1 MSSGGVWWGTA
12 IVALAGVLLVG
23 CAAQQPAE
31 FAREQT
37 ARDRPPAEPSDA
49 DSTID
54 AESTR
59 FVGEAEGYDLYL
71 ARPMEWDD
79 GICVVFVD
87 ASTDEWYSTACGAG
101 DGVGAELPSGT
112 RVEVGNFQYQDAAE
126 RTQLSDSVA
135 LLKG

>member
-1 MSSGGVWWGTA
+1 MSSGRVWWGTA
-12 IVALAGVLLVG
+12 TVALSGRLLVG
-23 CAAQQPAE
+23 CTAAIEQPAE

-37 ARDRPPAEPSDA
+37 ARDRPPVEPSDA

-87 ASTDEWYSTACGAG
+87 ASTDKWYSTACGAG
-101 DGVGAELPSGT
+101 DGVGAELPTGT
-112 RVEVGNFQYQDAAE
+112 RVEVGNF
-126 RTQLSDSVA
+126 RFPR
-135 LLKG
+135 